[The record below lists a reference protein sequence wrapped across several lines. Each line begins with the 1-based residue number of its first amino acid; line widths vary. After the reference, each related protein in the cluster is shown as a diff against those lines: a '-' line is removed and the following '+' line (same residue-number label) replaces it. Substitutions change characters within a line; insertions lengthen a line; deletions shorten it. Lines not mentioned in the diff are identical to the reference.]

1 MEATVAS
8 GTCASS
14 NIVIT
19 VFRIEWNTN
28 RLSVYW
34 SFFRSRWN
42 ALRKP
47 TLLGLAWAHV
57 SPHGTA
63 GLGNGNLRGAGLVQL
78 AFAETHFRG
87 WVRDRQSARRWPGT
101 IGLHGDSLSG
111 VGWGFAVTAGLAGQG
126 SLKNARDKSEPRAKL
141 PTDLPK

>member
-87 WVRDRQSARRWPGT
+87 WG
-101 IGLHGDSLSG
+101 G
-111 VGWGFAVTAGLAGQG
+111 G
-126 SLKNARDKSEPRAKL
+126 SLGTRNLRSAGPV
-141 PTDLPK
+141 